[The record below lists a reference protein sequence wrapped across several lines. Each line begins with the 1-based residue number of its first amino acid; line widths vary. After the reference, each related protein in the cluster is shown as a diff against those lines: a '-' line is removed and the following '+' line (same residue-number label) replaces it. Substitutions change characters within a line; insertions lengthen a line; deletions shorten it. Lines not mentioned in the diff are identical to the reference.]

1 MADLGRNC
9 ALAVPATHDGSMAR
23 MLLTDDDDLGRYLDA
38 HSTPPDAVQR
48 RLIETTAQ
56 LGGISVMQIGAD
68 QGAFL
73 QILVACLQPRFAV
86 EIGTFTGYSSLAI
99 ARGLPEG
106 GRLLCCDVS
115 EEWTT
120 VAREHWELA
129 GVSDRIE
136 LQIGPAA
143 DTIGALGD
151 DVEVDFAFID
161 ADKTGYL
168 DYYESLVPRLSTKGM
183 IAVDNTLWSGK
194 VLDDEVDDADTVALR
209 EFNDRVVADDRTLV
223 AMTPIGDGLTLIR
236 LR

>member
-1 MADLGRNC
+1 
-9 ALAVPATHDGSMAR
+9 
-23 MLLTDDDDLGRYLDA
+23 MLSTNDDDLGRYLDA
-38 HSTPPDAVQR
+38 HSTPPDAIQQ
-48 RLIETTAQ
+48 RLIETTSE
-56 LGGISVMQIGAD
+56 LGGISMMQIGPD

-73 QILVACLQPRFAV
+73 QILVASIEPRFAV

-99 ARGLPEG
+99 ARGLPDG

-115 EEWTT
+115 EEWTA

-136 LQIGPAA
+136 LRIAPAR
-143 DTIGALGD
+143 DTLAALDD

-168 DYYESLVPRLSTKGM
+168 DYYEALVPRLSPKGL
-183 IAVDNTLWSGK
+183 IAVDNTLWSGR
-194 VLDDEVDDADTVALR
+194 VLLDDATDDDTVALR
-209 EFNDRVVADDRTLV
+209 AFNDHVVADDRTLV
-223 AMTPIGDGLTLIR
+223 ALTPIGDGVTLIR